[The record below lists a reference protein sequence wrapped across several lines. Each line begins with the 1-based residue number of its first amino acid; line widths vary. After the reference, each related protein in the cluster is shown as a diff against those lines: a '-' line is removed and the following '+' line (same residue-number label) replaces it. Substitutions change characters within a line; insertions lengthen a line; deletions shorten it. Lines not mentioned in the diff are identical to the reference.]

1 MHKDTHRPGIA
12 PLVLWLWI
20 VAVASVE
27 AQDSPAVAT
36 REGARAVQPLSL
48 TEAVESALRANPDYR
63 IARERLEIAR
73 AERKSV
79 TSRLMPRLDLST
91 GYLRSADPVVAFGT
105 KLRQGS
111 FTEPDFAVEA
121 LNDPDPIDD
130 WTAVAELRW
139 TAVDPAAWAAR
150 SAAAHQ
156 STASAWELRRT
167 REATILGAQVMYYRA
182 LAAAGVVRE
191 TEAGEEAAR
200 ATLELFER
208 RRDQGLLTD
217 ADVLQ
222 AESEMRAAEARRVEA
237 TRRRDELRAAL
248 GLHLGWDPSVLPA
261 PSDALQ
267 DVTGPVSI
275 GEASFDPERRAD
287 LRMLASLREA
297 ARSSE
302 RRSRLTYLPAIDGFA
317 QYASHA
323 GTVFDSDGADWTLG
337 LALRWNVFSGLGRL
351 AEGQRAA
358 AASRIA
364 ATRYEE
370 VLRAARSEFDRAREA
385 VTATERQVR
394 AMRAAAAAA
403 EEARS
408 LMRRRFEEGL
418 ATASD
423 LLQAEA
429 RAVSMRE
436 RAVEALATR
445 KIALARLEFVSADS
459 EPGGPIDTEM
469 SP

>member
-1 MHKDTHRPGIA
+1 
-12 PLVLWLWI
+12 
-20 VAVASVE
+20 
-27 AQDSPAVAT
+27 
-36 REGARAVQPLSL
+36 VQPLSL
-48 TEAVESALRANPDYR
+48 AEALEGALRANPDYR
-63 IARERLEIAR
+63 IAGERLEIAR
-73 AERKSV
+73 AEQRSA
-79 TSRLMPRLDLST
+79 TSRLVPRVDVSA
-91 GYLRSADPVVAFGT
+91 GYLRSVDPVVAFGT

-111 FTEPDFAVEA
+111 FTEADFGLDA

-139 TAVDPAAWAAR
+139 TAVDPSAWAAR

-167 REATILGAQVMYYRA
+167 REATILGTQVLYYRA
-182 LAAAGVVRE
+182 LAADGVVRE
-191 TEAGEEAAR
+191 AEAGEEAAR

-222 AESEMRAAEARRVEA
+222 AEAELRAAEARSVEA
-237 TRRRDELRAAL
+237 TRRRDEQRAAL
-248 GLHLGWDPSVLPA
+248 GLHLGWDPGVLPA

-267 DVTGPVSI
+267 DAAGPVSVDET
-275 GEASFDPERRAD
+275 GFDAEERAD
-287 LRMLASLREA
+287 LRMLASLRDA
-297 ARSSE
+297 ASANE
-302 RRSRLTYLPAIDGFA
+302 RRSRLTFFPAVDGFA

-323 GTVFDSDGADWTLG
+323 DAAFDADGSDWTVG

-358 AASRIA
+358 AAGRIA

-370 VLRAARSEFDRAREA
+370 ALRTARSEFDRAREA
-385 VTATERQVR
+385 VTATDRQVR
-394 AMRAAAAAA
+394 AMQAAAAAA

-445 KIALARLEFVSADS
+445 QIALARFEFVSTES
-459 EPGGPIDTEM
+459 EPGGSIDTEM

>member
-1 MHKDTHRPGIA
+1 MHKDTHRLGIA
-12 PLVLWLWI
+12 TLVLWLWI
-20 VAVASVE
+20 VGVTSVE
-27 AQDSPAVAT
+27 AQDSPAVT
-36 REGARAVQPLSL
+36 NREGAPAVQPLSL

-91 GYLRSADPVVAFGT
+91 GYLRSTDPVVAFGT
-105 KLRQGS
+105 KLRQRS
-111 FTEPDFAVEA
+111 FTETDFALDA

-139 TAVDPAAWAAR
+139 TAVDPSAWAAR

-167 REATILGAQVMYYRA
+167 REATILGTQVLYYRA
-182 LAAAGVVRE
+182 LAADGVVRE
-191 TEAGEEAAR
+191 AEAGEEAAR

-208 RRDQGLLTD
+208 RREQGLLTD
-217 ADVLQ
+217 ADALQ
-222 AESEMRAAEARRVEA
+222 AEAELRAAEARRVEA
-237 TRRRDELRAAL
+237 TRKRDELRAAL
-248 GLHLGWDPSVLPA
+248 GLHLGWDPDVLPA

-267 DVTGPVSI
+267 DVPGPVSVD
-275 GEASFDPERRAD
+275 GASFHAEGRAD

-297 ARSSE
+297 ASANE
-302 RRSRLTYLPAIDGFA
+302 RRSRLTFLPAVDGFA

-323 GTVFDSDGADWTLG
+323 GAAFDSDGADWTVG

-358 AASRIA
+358 AAGRIA

-370 VLRAARSEFDRAREA
+370 TLRAAQSEFARAREA
-385 VTATERQVR
+385 VTATDRQVR

-408 LMRRRFEEGL
+408 LVRRRFEEGL

-436 RAVEALATR
+436 RAVEALAKR
-445 KIALARLEFVSADS
+445 QIALARLEFVSAES
-459 EPGGPIDTEM
+459 EPGGSIDTEM
-469 SP
+469 SR